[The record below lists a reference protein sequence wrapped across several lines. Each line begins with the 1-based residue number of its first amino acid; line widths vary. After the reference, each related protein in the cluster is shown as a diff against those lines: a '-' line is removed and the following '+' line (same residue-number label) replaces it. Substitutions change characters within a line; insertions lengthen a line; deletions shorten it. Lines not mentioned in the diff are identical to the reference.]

1 MPNKLITFFIKTFGC
16 QANLADSEK
25 IALDLEEKG
34 LKEAAKPEETDWVVI
49 NSCAVRESAE
59 NRVYGAV
66 NRLKEKNSQAKI
78 ILTGCLL
85 YRGKRDLARKMP
97 GVYLVAKKEW
107 PEFME
112 NNFKKSESELIKN
125 RERILVKREDGEY
138 ALLPIMEGCNHFC
151 TYCVV
156 PYARGRQTSRSFK
169 EVVGEAEK
177 IVSEGYQNILLLGQT
192 VNSYYPS
199 KTGGV
204 KGSKFKTPFAN
215 LLFALSEIKDLEKI
229 AFLSSNPWDLNE
241 EIIEAMA
248 LPKVSRYFHLPVQS
262 GDEEVLRRMNRG
274 YTPEQYIKLVEKIRK
289 RISDI
294 KISTDIIVGFPGE
307 GKEAFNQTV
316 ELCQKVGFYKAYLA
330 KYSPRP
336 GTVAYQL
343 EDDVL
348 PFEKRRRWRI
358 LEELVNAKKRSI
370 IKP

>member
-1 MPNKLITFFIKTFGC
+1 MLNKLITFFIKTFGC

-25 IALDLEEKG
+25 IALDLKEKG
-34 LKEAAKPEETDWVVI
+34 LKEAAKPEEADWVVI

-66 NRLKEKNSQAKI
+66 NRLKEKNPQAKI

-97 GVYLVAKKEW
+97 GIYLVAKKEW
-107 PEFME
+107 PEFIE
-112 NNFKKSESELIKN
+112 NNFGKLTGRPVEN
-125 RERILVKREDGEY
+125 RKRVLVKREDGHY

-156 PYARGRQTSRSFK
+156 PYARGRQISRSFK
-169 EVVGEAEK
+169 EVVGEAQK
-177 IVSEGYQNILLLGQT
+177 IASEGYQNILLLGQN

-262 GDEEVLRRMNRG
+262 GDEEILRRMNRG
-274 YTPEQYIKLVEKIRK
+274 YTPLQYIKLVEKIRK
-289 RISDI
+289 RIPDI

-307 GKEAFNQTV
+307 SEEAFNHTV
-316 ELCQKVGFYKAYLA
+316 ELCQEVGFYKAYLA

-336 GTVAYQL
+336 GTGAYQL
-343 EDDVL
+343 EDNVL
-348 PFEKRRRWRI
+348 PFEKRRRWQI
-358 LEELVNAKKRSI
+358 LEELINGKKGVL
-370 IKP
+370 

>member
-1 MPNKLITFFIKTFGC
+1 M
-16 QANLADSEK
+16 ADSEK
-25 IALDLEEKG
+25 IASNLKEKG
-34 LKEAAKPEETDWVVI
+34 FKEAAKLEEADWVVI

-66 NRLKEKNSQAKI
+66 NRLKEKNPQAKI

-85 YRGKRDLARKMP
+85 YRGKPDLARKMP

-107 PEFME
+107 PEFIE
-112 NNFKKSESELIKN
+112 NNFGKLTGRPVKN
-125 RERILVKREDGEY
+125 RKRALVKREDGHY
-138 ALLPIMEGCNHFC
+138 ALFPIMEGCNHFC

-156 PYARGRQTSRSFK
+156 PYARGRQTSRPFK

-177 IVSEGYQNILLLGQT
+177 IVSEGYQNILLLGQN
-192 VNSYYPS
+192 VNSYRPS

-215 LLFALSEIKDLEKI
+215 LLFVLNEIKDLEKI

-262 GDEEVLRRMNRG
+262 GDEEILRQMNRG
-274 YTPEQYIKLVEKIRK
+274 YTPLQYIKLVEKIRK
-289 RISDI
+289 RIPDI

-307 GKEAFNQTV
+307 GKEAFNHTV

-330 KYSPRP
+330 KYSPRL
-336 GTVAYQL
+336 GTAAYQL
-343 EDDVL
+343 EDNVL
-348 PFEKRRRWRI
+348 PFEKRRRWRV
-358 LEELVNAKKRSI
+358 LEELVNGKKGVS
-370 IKP
+370 